1 MTSRFPESWDV
12 VPLEDAI
19 DKLIDYRGKTPK
31 KIDKGIPLVT
41 AKIVKKGEVLPP
53 TEFIAPED
61 YDSWMT
67 RGFPEVGDV
76 VLTVEA
82 PLGEVAQLKN
92 AHIALAQRIVTL
104 RGKKEY
110 LDNTYLKYALMSP
123 FGQSELKSRES
134 GSTVKGIKQSELKK
148 ILLPIPPFQE
158 QLDMAE
164 ILHNIDEKI
173 RNNTTMNA
181 TLEKIAQR
189 IFKSWFVDF
198 DPVKANVEGVAFD
211 GLSPE
216 IQALFPNEFE
226 ESELGVIPKGWDV
239 KKSNQ
244 LFDVAIGK
252 TPPRKEPQWFSKSQK
267 DITWVSIKDMGTDG
281 VYNLSSSEYLT
292 PEAVDKFNVK
302 LIPENTVILS
312 FKLTVGRLAITI
324 EESTTNEAIAHFKHS
339 DKSYLSSEFLYS
351 YLKVFNFDQLGSTS
365 SIATAV
371 NSKIIK
377 DLNIIEPSKEVSKA
391 YDLIINPLFMK
402 IKNNQQMTDSLLKI
416 RDKLLPRLISGKIT
430 IQKAEELL
438 EAAS

>member
-1 MTSRFPESWDV
+1 MYEI
-12 VPLEDAI
+12 PLRPLSDCGKI
-19 DKLIDYRGKTPK
+19 ITGKTPSSK
-31 KIDKGIPLVT
+31 VDGAFGTGTIFVT
-41 AKIVKKGEVLPP
+41 PRDLDSRKYVTSTERELSSIGVDSVKKNVVPANSVLVSCIGSDMGKVALIKSDAV
-53 TEFIAPED
+53 TNQQINTIVVDVENHNPE
-61 YDSWMT
+61 Y
-67 RGFPEVGDV
+67 VYYA
-76 VLTVEA
+76 LL
-82 PLGEVAQLKN
+82 PLKNELKN
-92 AHIALAQRIVTL
+92 AAGGTTMPILNKTDFGKFEIPLPELEVQNEIVRIITCI
-104 RGKKEY
+104 
-110 LDNTYLKYALMSP
+110 DS
-123 FGQSELKSRES
+123 
-134 GSTVKGIKQSELKK
+134 K
-148 ILLPIPPFQE
+148 IS
-158 QLDMAE
+158 
-164 ILHNIDEKI
+164 
-173 RNNTTMNA
+173 NNTIMNA

-198 DPVKANVEGVAFD
+198 DPVKANAEGVPFD

-226 ESELGVIPKGWDV
+226 ESELGMIPKGWEV

-252 TPPRKEPQWFSKSQK
+252 TPPRKEPQWFSKSKK
-267 DITWVSIKDMGTDG
+267 DITWISIKDMGTDG

-391 YDLIINPLFMK
+391 YDLIINPLFIK
-402 IKNNQQMTDSLLKI
+402 IKNNQQMTDSLIKI

-438 EAAS
+438 EEAS

>member
-1 MTSRFPESWDV
+1 MTSRFPESWDL

-19 DKLIDYRGKTPK
+19 EKLIDYRGKTPK

-123 FGQSELKSRES
+123 FGQSELRSRES

-158 QLDMAE
+158 QLDMAK

-198 DPVKANVEGVAFD
+198 DPVKANAEGLPFD

-216 IQALFPNEFE
+216 IQSLFPNEFE
-226 ESELGVIPKGWDV
+226 ESELGIIPKGWEV

-252 TPPRKEPQWFSKSQK
+252 TPPRKEPQWFSKSK
-267 DITWVSIKDMGTDG
+267 EDTTWVSIRDMGTDG

-292 PEAVDKFNVK
+292 AEAVDKFNVK

-324 EESTTNEAIAHFKHS
+324 DESTTNEAIAHFKHS

-351 YLKVFNFDQLGSTS
+351 YLKAFNFDQLGSTS

-377 DLNIIEPSKEVSKA
+377 DLNIIEPAKEVSKA
-391 YDLIINPLFMK
+391 YDLIISPLFMK
-402 IKNNQQMTDSLLKI
+402 IKNNQQMTDSLIKI

-438 EAAS
+438 EEAS